1 MTISNGQGGGTSG
14 WTMRRTLPIGVAM
27 LAQQIA
33 NGVLLGATYALFA
46 LGFTLMFGVLR
57 VINLTYGFYFSAG
70 ALVALWLT
78 RSFGL
83 SIWAALPVASVAAGG
98 IAVVLDGLLLTR
110 LRRMQAPELSF
121 LMVTLGGVLA
131 LYSALTAWLG
141 PDIRRLPPG
150 VISAEA
156 WVVALPGGALGGD
169 VRITAAQVLILGATA
184 VLVAGLLA
192 LMRGTRLGLAIRA
205 MAEKPDAAALMG
217 IDTGRAARLVSFI
230 SGCLAG
236 AGGVLIGLNFN
247 AIHPYMGETMMLRG
261 FVVIIV
267 GGMGD
272 LRGAVLAGLGLG
284 IVEVMTA
291 GYVSSGLK
299 EAVAF
304 LILVAV
310 LWTRPSGLFG
320 RAVVRRA

>member
-1 MTISNGQGGGTSG
+1 
-14 WTMRRTLPIGVAM
+14 M
-27 LAQQIA
+27 LAQQLV

-70 ALVALWLT
+70 ALVALWLA
-78 RSFGL
+78 RAGGWP
-83 SIWAALPVASVAAGG
+83 IWAALPAAAVASGVL
-98 IAVVLDGLLLTR
+98 AVVLDWLLLSR
-110 LRRMQAPELSF
+110 LRRIHAPELSS

-150 VISAEA
+150 AISADAFQFGDIRVTEA
-156 WVVALPGGALGGD
+156 QL
-169 VRITAAQVLILGATA
+169 LILGATA
-184 VLVAGLLA
+184 LLVGALLL
-192 LMRGTRLGLAIRA
+192 LMHSTRLGLAIRA
-205 MAEKPDAAALMG
+205 MAEKPDAAQLMG
-217 IDTGRAARLVSFI
+217 INTGRAAALVSFI
-230 SGCLAG
+230 SGALAG

-247 AIHPYMGETMMLRG
+247 AIHPYMGEQMMLRG

-267 GGMGD
+267 GGLGD
-272 LRGAVLAGLGLG
+272 IRGALLAGLALG
-284 IVEVMTA
+284 MIEVLTA
-291 GYVSSGLK
+291 AFVSSSLK

-310 LWTRPSGLFG
+310 LWTRPAGLFG

>member
-1 MTISNGQGGGTSG
+1 
-14 WTMRRTLPIGVAM
+14 M
-27 LAQQIA
+27 LAQQLV

-70 ALVALWLT
+70 ALLALWLT
-78 RSFGL
+78 RNFGL
-83 SIWAALPVASVAAGG
+83 PIWAALPLASVGAGG
-98 IAVVLDGLLLTR
+98 IAVVLDAILLTR
-110 LRRMQAPELSF
+110 LRRLHAPELSF

-131 LYSALTAWLG
+131 LYAALAAWLG
-141 PDIRRLPPG
+141 TDIRRLPPG
-150 VISAEA
+150 VISADA
-156 WVVALPGGALGGD
+156 WTVGD
-169 VRITAAQVLILGATA
+169 VRITAAQVLILAATT
-184 VLVAGLLA
+184 VLVAALVA

-205 MAEKPDAAALMG
+205 MAEKPDAAQLMG
-217 IDTGRAARLVSFI
+217 IDTGRVAALVSFL

-272 LRGAVLAGLGLG
+272 LRGAVLAGFALG
-284 IVEVMTA
+284 IIEVMTA
-291 GYVSSGLK
+291 GYLSSGLK

-310 LWTRPSGLFG
+310 LWTRPAGLFG

>member
-1 MTISNGQGGGTSG
+1 
-14 WTMRRTLPIGVAM
+14 M
-27 LAQQIA
+27 LAQQLV

-70 ALVALWLT
+70 ALVALWLA
-78 RSFGL
+78 RSLGWP
-83 SIWAALPVASVAAGG
+83 IWAVLPAAAAASGILAVAL
-98 IAVVLDGLLLTR
+98 DWLLLTR
-110 LRRMQAPELSF
+110 LRRVQAPELSS

-141 PDIRRLPPG
+141 PDIRRLPPDI
-150 VISAEA
+150 ISADA
-156 WVVALPGGALGGD
+156 FQWGGI
-169 VRITAAQVLILGATA
+169 RITSAQLLILGATA
-184 VLVAGLLA
+184 LLVGGLVL
-192 LMRGTRLGLAIRA
+192 LMQRTRMGLAIRA
-205 MAEKPDAAALMG
+205 MAEKPDAAQLMG
-217 IDTGRAARLVSFI
+217 IDTGRAAALVSFL

-247 AIHPYMGETMMLRG
+247 AIHPYMGEQMMLRG

-267 GGMGD
+267 GGLGD
-272 LRGAVLAGLGLG
+272 IRGALLAGLALG
-284 IVEVMTA
+284 VIEVLTA
-291 GYVSSGLK
+291 GFLSSNLK
-299 EAVAF
+299 EAAAF

-320 RAVVRRA
+320 RAVLRRA

>member
-1 MTISNGQGGGTSG
+1 
-14 WTMRRTLPIGVAM
+14 M
-27 LAQQIA
+27 LAQQLV

-70 ALVALWLT
+70 ALLALWMT
-78 RSFGL
+78 RLGL
-83 SIWAALPVASVAAGG
+83 PIWAALPLAALGAG
-98 IAVVLDGLLLTR
+98 CIAVVFDWVLLTR
-110 LRRMQAPELSF
+110 LRRIQAPELSS

-131 LYSALTAWLG
+131 LYSALTSWLG

-150 VISAEA
+150 VVSADA
-156 WVVALPGGALGGD
+156 FQIGD
-169 VRITAAQVLILGATA
+169 IRVTTAQLLILAATTLLVGA
-184 VLVAGLLA
+184 LLA
-192 LMRGTRLGLAIRA
+192 LMHGTRLGLAIRA
-205 MAEKPDAAALMG
+205 MAEKPDAAQLMG
-217 IDTGRAARLVSFI
+217 IDTGRTAAMVSFI

-267 GGMGD
+267 GGLGD
-272 LRGAVLAGLGLG
+272 IRGALLAGLALG
-284 IVEVMTA
+284 VIEVMTA

-320 RAVVRRA
+320 RAVLRRA

>member
-1 MTISNGQGGGTSG
+1 MF
-14 WTMRRTLPIGVAM
+14 
-27 LAQQIA
+27 AQQLV

-70 ALVALWLT
+70 ALIALWLT
-78 RSFGL
+78 RAFAWP
-83 SIWAALPVASVAAGG
+83 IWAALPAAAVAAGA
-98 IAVVLDGLLLTR
+98 IAVVLDWLLLAR
-110 LRRMQAPELSF
+110 LRRVQAPELAS
-121 LMVTLGGVLA
+121 LMVTIGGVLA

-150 VISAEA
+150 VVSAEA
-156 WVVALPGGALGGD
+156 IQLGD
-169 VRITAAQVLILGATA
+169 VRITTAQLLILGATA
-184 VLVAGLLA
+184 ILVAGLIA
-192 LMRGTRLGLAIRA
+192 LLRLTRLGLAIRA
-205 MAEKPDAAALMG
+205 MADKPDAAQLMG
-217 IDTGRAARLVSFI
+217 IDTARAAAIVSFL
-230 SGCLAG
+230 SGALAG

-267 GGMGD
+267 GGLGD
-272 LRGAVLAGLGLG
+272 ITGALVAGLGLG
-284 IVEVMTA
+284 VIEVFTA
-291 GYVSSGLK
+291 AYLASSLK

-320 RAVVRRA
+320 RPAIRRA

>member
-1 MTISNGQGGGTSG
+1 
-14 WTMRRTLPIGVAM
+14 M
-27 LAQQIA
+27 LAQQLV

-70 ALVALWLT
+70 ALLALWMA
-78 RSFGL
+78 RAGL
-83 SIWAALPVASVAAGG
+83 PIWAALPAASLGAGC
-98 IAVVLDGLLLTR
+98 IAVVLDWMLLTR
-110 LRRMQAPELSF
+110 LRRIHAPELSS

-131 LYSALTAWLG
+131 LYSATTSWLG
-141 PDIRRLPPG
+141 PDIRRFPPG
-150 VISAEA
+150 IVSADA
-156 WVVALPGGALGGD
+156 FQFGD
-169 VRITAAQVLILGATA
+169 VRITTAQLLILLATS
-184 VLVAGLLA
+184 VLVGALLL
-192 LMRGTRLGLAIRA
+192 LMHGTRLGLAIRA
-205 MAEKPDAAALMG
+205 MAEKPDAAQLMG
-217 IDTGRAARLVSFI
+217 IDTGRAAATVSFI

-247 AIHPYMGETMMLRG
+247 AIQPYMGEAMMLRG

-267 GGMGD
+267 GGLGD
-272 LRGAVLAGLGLG
+272 IRGALLAGLALG
-284 IVEVMTA
+284 VIEVMTA

-310 LWTRPSGLFG
+310 LWTRPAGLFG
-320 RAVVRRA
+320 RAVMRRA

>member
-1 MTISNGQGGGTSG
+1 
-14 WTMRRTLPIGVAM
+14 M
-27 LAQQIA
+27 LAQQLV

-70 ALVALWLT
+70 ALVALWLA
-78 RSFGL
+78 RSLGWPV
-83 SIWAALPVASVAAGG
+83 WAALPAAAAASGVL
-98 IAVVLDGLLLTR
+98 AVVLDWVLLTR
-110 LRRMQAPELSF
+110 LRRIQAPELSS

-131 LYSALTAWLG
+131 LYSALTSWLG
-141 PDIRRLPPG
+141 PDIRRLPPEA
-150 VISAEA
+150 ISAEA
-156 WVVALPGGALGGD
+156 FQVGD
-169 VRITAAQVLILGATA
+169 IRITAAQLLILAATA
-184 VLVAGLLA
+184 VLVGGLLL

-205 MAEKPDAAALMG
+205 MAEKPDAAQLMG
-217 IDTGRAARLVSFI
+217 IDTGRAAALVSFI

-267 GGMGD
+267 GGLGD
-272 LRGAVLAGLGLG
+272 IRGALLAGLALG
-284 IVEVMTA
+284 VIEVLTA
-291 GYVSSGLK
+291 GFVSSSLK

-320 RAVVRRA
+320 RAVMRRA

>member
-1 MTISNGQGGGTSG
+1 
-14 WTMRRTLPIGVAM
+14 M
-27 LAQQIA
+27 LAQQLV

-70 ALVALWLT
+70 ALIALWLT
-78 RSFGL
+78 RSFAWP
-83 SIWAALPVASVAAGG
+83 IAAALPAAAVAAGA
-98 IAVVLDGLLLTR
+98 IAVVLDWLLLSR
-110 LRRMQAPELSF
+110 LRRIRAPELSS

-141 PDIRRLPPG
+141 PDIRRLPPET
-150 VISAEA
+150 IAAEA
-156 WVVALPGGALGGD
+156 FHFGD
-169 VRITAAQVLILGATA
+169 IRVTAAQLLILGATV
-184 VLVAGLLA
+184 VLVAALVALL
-192 LMRGTRLGLAIRA
+192 RGTRLGLAIRA
-205 MAEKPDAAALMG
+205 MAEQPDAAELMG
-217 IDTGRAARLVSFI
+217 IDTGRAAATVSFL
-230 SGCLAG
+230 SGALAG

-247 AIHPYMGETMMLRG
+247 AIQPYMGESMMLRG

-267 GGMGD
+267 GGLGD
-272 LRGAVLAGLGLG
+272 IRGALIAGLALG
-284 IVEVMTA
+284 VIEVLTA
-291 GYVSSGLK
+291 GYLSSGLK

-320 RAVVRRA
+320 RAVIRRA